1 MHSYYSKRNNPF
13 LCYDYTIF
21 EAEVA
26 STFNEQL
33 VAKYLIDN
41 ADSED
46 MKTYIIAKQID
57 DLIATLF
64 RQTMFAEFEYLCHT
78 QQEEGQPLTV
88 TTMRKTYRDLLQ
100 AYFGPEMV
108 FEENSD
114 LEGLRIPHF
123 YNAYYVYKYATGI
136 SAAIALSE
144 RVLNGG
150 RRELEDYLGFL
161 KSGGSKFPI
170 QTLKGAGVDMS
181 TQKPVEAATRKF
193 ENLLSQFEK
202 QIG

>member
-1 MHSYYSKRNNPF
+1 

-33 VAKYLIDN
+33 VAKYLTDN
-41 ADSED
+41 AESQE

-64 RQTMFAEFEYLCHT
+64 RQTMFAEFELLCHT
-78 QQEEGQPLTV
+78 QQEQGQVLT
-88 TTMRKTYRDLLQ
+88 TTSLSKTYRGMLE
-100 AYFGPEMV
+100 AYFGPDMK

-123 YNAYYVYKYATGI
+123 YGAYYVYKYATGI

-150 RRELEDYLGFL
+150 KQELEDYLGFL

-181 TQKPVEAATRKF
+181 TQAPVEAATKKF
-193 ENLLSQFEK
+193 SDLLDQFEK
-202 QIG
+202 LMK